1 MPSKYEKIISTIEKK
16 IKSGI
21 WPTGMLMPT
30 ESELCTLFEVSRITV
45 RRALAELE
53 KLGLVER
60 IQGKGSFVGKMH
72 FHSTDCQ
79 GFRDSMALQGITVRS
94 TIITQELITP
104 TIDIVQKLQLGAGP
118 SSFFEGQ
125 DAPGSVPF
133 PQEVWHFC
141 RLRYVD
147 NTPVAIMHSYI
158 PKVIGD
164 QFVNYELNDAS
175 FYRLIAEITGKEVI
189 DTKGAV
195 TATVPTPAECELLK
209 VAPGTA
215 HIWYRSVGYLE
226 DGQPVEVS
234 SSIFNAELYE
244 FSVRYEHLQSCQR
257 V

>member
-1 MPSKYEKIISTIEKK
+1 MPSKYEKIITNIEKK
-16 IKSGI
+16 IQSGI
-21 WPTGMLMPT
+21 WSTGMLMPT

-60 IQGKGSFVGKMH
+60 IQGKGSFVGKMR

-79 GFRDSMALQGITVRS
+79 GFRDSMALQGISVRS
-94 TIITQELITP
+94 SIIKQELVTP
-104 TIDIVQKLQLGAGP
+104 TADIVLKLQLGTGT
-118 SSFFEGQ
+118 SSFPESHNEQ
-125 DAPGSVPF
+125 
-133 PQEVWHFC
+133 VWHFC

-147 NTPVAIMHSYI
+147 DTPVAIMHSYI
-158 PKVIGD
+158 PKSIGD
-164 QFVNYELNDAS
+164 QFAGYDLNDAS
-175 FYRLIAEITGKEVI
+175 FYRLITEITGKEVI

-195 TATVPTPAECELLK
+195 TATIPSPAECELLK

-226 DGQPVEVS
+226 DGQPIEVS

-244 FSVRYEHLQSCQR
+244 FSVRYEHLQSCQGR
-257 V
+257 GQH